1 MIEETMREIVRNKIL
16 KILEA
21 RLGKELAIEVEKKL
35 SNEESARILKE
46 YEKNRMLSEETY
58 ALIQSKYCFK
68 DLTSTLF
75 GIPSGI
81 KVYPEI
87 TESMIGSGKSGIK
100 GLRKHVRE
108 LGYSEDKFEE
118 ILNAVYL
125 EIEKLARDPKYSEL
139 LATASLELGAYYLE
153 LDLKRAEDHLIG
165 AYELRSSLNEQK
177 MIKILD
183 LLVKLCMVY
192 TRTKKTE
199 KAKIVFEKALGIMK
213 ELNESSIKTE
223 TTNALKELEKL
234 LGKI

>member
-1 MIEETMREIVRNKIL
+1 
-16 KILEA
+16 
-21 RLGKELAIEVEKKL
+21 
-35 SNEESARILKE
+35 
-46 YEKNRMLSEETY
+46 MLSEETY

-100 GLRKHVRE
+100 GLRKRVRE
-108 LGYSEDKFEE
+108 LGYSED
-118 ILNAVYL
+118 N
-125 EIEKLARDPKYSEL
+125 
-139 LATASLELGAYYLE
+139 
-153 LDLKRAEDHLIG
+153 
-165 AYELRSSLNEQK
+165 YELRSSLNEQK
-177 MIKILD
+177 MIKLLD

-199 KAKIVFEKALGIMK
+199 KAKIVFEKALKIMK
-213 ELNESSIKTE
+213 EL
-223 TTNALKELEKL
+223 EKK